1 MGGVNFVISGRLAIN
16 KCDAQHYKSRDA
28 DVTIT
33 EKVIVLKVT
42 WTVLKRNVEASHII
56 GASAIN
62 SVNLPIGSESLAVTA

>member
-1 MGGVNFVISGRLAIN
+1 MGEKMGGVNFVISGRLAIN

-42 WTVLKRNVEASHII
+42 
-56 GASAIN
+56 
-62 SVNLPIGSESLAVTA
+62 